1 MHQHN
6 EQLFTVIS
14 YSYSEYMSAQSN
26 LLSNSLYFSTVYFDE
41 ETFHIQEGL
50 KDIFLSLP
58 TLLSAGSSGKEN
70 CATKLLDY
78 RPILEQ
84 KYRCLIAYQRELT
97 HIVTMRQQAL
107 SLSKDYLD
115 ELGLTDI
122 DSSEIDY
129 EKLALDCAH
138 YVFKTNDESAI
149 QKKANELLPYI
160 PIKLTKDNYLAYC
173 KKSILHIGI
182 QDTTESAAHLVSIL
196 NQLFDGT
203 TCPGYGK
210 DFADLKD
217 SVEHLATLEDLTDLF
232 EEANLLN
239 ETIETLID
247 MLHHMYKTICTLSNL
262 LLFDELDFTDITD
275 MHVSFSDLYYSFKSL
290 FLKEAEAEVLLPT
303 LRERLEGL
311 TKDLK
316 TAMDKASTTA
326 QVNPYFNL
334 MQTYLSMSIEQ
345 MFGFTTVKK
354 TTYSEEVIRLI
365 DDFISQLHSKLLTT
379 PTVERKCRMQYLI
392 SNIPFVMSREQLKT
406 YVQKAF
412 THLKT
417 PEQGVLT
424 AMQLSSILEQAGYF
438 PAIKEQPVIEEDF
451 EEDDAATRFLKEHGA
466 YEY

>member
-6 EQLFTVIS
+6 DQLFTVIS
-14 YSYSEYMSAQSN
+14 YSYSEYINAQLN
-26 LLSNSLYFSTVYFDE
+26 LLSNSLYFSTIYFDE

-58 TLLSAGSSGKEN
+58 TLLSAGSSSKET

-97 HIVTMRQQAL
+97 HIVTMKQQAA

-122 DSSEIDY
+122 DSTQIDY
-129 EKLALDCAH
+129 EKLALDCTN
-138 YVFKTNDESAI
+138 YVFRENKEATI
-149 QKKANELLPYI
+149 QKKASELLPYI

-173 KKSILHIGI
+173 KKSIMHIAI
-182 QDTTESAAHLVSIL
+182 QDTAESAHHLVSIL
-196 NQLFDGT
+196 NQLFDGS
-203 TCPGYGK
+203 CCLQYGK
-210 DFADLKD
+210 DFADIKD
-217 SVEHLATLEDLTDLF
+217 SLEHLSTLDELTDLF

-239 ETIETLID
+239 ETLETLID
-247 MLHHMYKTICTLSNL
+247 ILHYMYKTICTLSNL

-275 MHVSFSDLYYSFKSL
+275 MHVSFSDLYYSLKSI
-290 FLKEAEAEVLLPT
+290 FLKEVDIEILLPT
-303 LRERLEGL
+303 LRERLDAL

-316 TAMDKASTTA
+316 QAMQKVSTTA
-326 QVNPYFNL
+326 QVNPFFNL

-354 TTYSEEVIRLI
+354 ATYSFEVVAII
-365 DDFISQLHSKLLTT
+365 DTFINELRTKLFEL
-379 PTVERKCRMQYLI
+379 PTLERKCRMQYFI
-392 SNIPFVMSREQLKT
+392 SNIPFVMSSDNFKT
-406 YVQKAF
+406 YVQRAF

-417 PEQGVLT
+417 PKQGVLT
-424 AMQLSSILEQAGYF
+424 AMQLSNILEQSGYF
-438 PAIKEQPVIEEDF
+438 PAIKEQPIIEEDF
-451 EEDDAATRFLKEHGA
+451 EEDDAATLFLKEHGEL
-466 YEY
+466 Y